1 MRDILHFFPLISLIL
16 ADYQEKDQ
24 IMNKLRFAVLG
35 CGFWSK
41 FQIGAWSELNGAE
54 LVAVYN
60 RTLSKAQNIAEY
72 FKVPRVY
79 ENAEELFT
87 KEKLDFVDI
96 ITDVDT
102 HARFVEMAVKHG
114 IRNVIC
120 QKPMAPDFET
130 AKKMVSLC
138 RDSGVKLYVHENYR
152 WQAPV
157 RRFKQ
162 IVDSG
167 IIGSPFKARV
177 TFLSGYPVFDNQP
190 FLRDLDHFIL
200 TDMGSHVLD
209 VIRFLFGECDSL
221 WCQTRAVN
229 PGIKGEDLAVM
240 LMEMT
245 NGMPVYTEMSYASI
259 VENDTFS
266 TMNILVEGEKG
277 SVFLGPKFEI
287 RTTTHEGTISEFVN
301 FPSYSWADP
310 DYIVNH
316 ESGIHVNRNILEDIQ
331 GRGKAENTG
340 EDNLETVRL
349 IWAGYKSASTGEKIR
364 IKDFF

>member
-1 MRDILHFFPLISLIL
+1 MD
-16 ADYQEKDQ
+16 
-24 IMNKLRFAVLG
+24 KLKFAVLG

-41 FQIGAWSELNGAE
+41 FQIGAWSELDGAE

-60 RTLSKAQNIAEY
+60 RTASKAQKIADY

-79 ENAEELFT
+79 DDPEKLFSN
-87 KEKLDFVDI
+87 EKLDFVDI

-102 HARFVEMAVKHG
+102 HSYFVEMAVKHE
-114 IRNVIC
+114 IKHVIC
-120 QKPMAPDFET
+120 QKPMAPDLKT
-130 AKKMVSLC
+130 ARSMVKLC
-138 RDSGVKLYVHENYR
+138 SDSGTKLYIHENYR

-167 IIGSPFKARV
+167 VIGKPFKARV
-177 TFLSGYPVFDNQP
+177 SFLSGYPVFDNQP
-190 FLRDLDHFIL
+190 FLKELDHFIL

-209 VIRFLFGECDSL
+209 VVRFLFGECDSL

-229 PGIKGEDLAVM
+229 HGIKGEDLAVI
-240 LMEMT
+240 LMEMS

-259 VENDTFS
+259 VEHDTFS
-266 TMNILVEGEKG
+266 TLNILVEGEKG
-277 SVFLGPKFEI
+277 SILLGPGFEL
-287 RTTTHEGTISEFVN
+287 RTTTRQGTKSEIVV
-301 FPSYSWADP
+301 FPSYPWADP

-316 ESGIHVNRNILEDIQ
+316 ESGIHVNLNILEAIQ
-331 GRGKAENTG
+331 GKTKAENSG

-349 IWAGYKSASTGEKIR
+349 IWASYESAEKGKKI
-364 IKDFF
+364 IMKDFI

>member
-1 MRDILHFFPLISLIL
+1 M
-16 ADYQEKDQ
+16 EKL
-24 IMNKLRFAVLG
+24 KFAVLG

-41 FQIGAWSELNGAE
+41 FQIGAWSEIDGIE

-60 RTLSKAQNIAEY
+60 RTISKAQNIADY
-72 FKVPRVY
+72 FDVPRVY
-79 ENAEELFT
+79 DNPEELF
-87 KEKLDFVDI
+87 ESEQLDFVDI

-102 HARFVEMAVKHG
+102 HSYFVEMAVSHG
-114 IRNVIC
+114 IKHIIC

-130 AKKMVSLC
+130 AKKMVRLC
-138 RDSGVKLYVHENYR
+138 KSSGARLYIHENYR

-167 IIGSPFKARV
+167 IIGKPFKARV
-177 TFLSGYPVFDNQP
+177 SFLSGFPVFDNQP
-190 FLRDLDHFIL
+190 FLMELDHFIL

-229 PGIKGEDLAVM
+229 PKIKGEDLAVI
-240 LMEMT
+240 LMEMS

-259 VENDTFS
+259 VEHDTFS
-266 TMNILVEGEKG
+266 TLNILVEGEKG

-287 RTTTHEGTISEFVN
+287 KTTTREGTKSEIVK

-316 ESGIHVNRNILEDIQ
+316 ESGIHVSRNILDDIQ
-331 GRGKAENTG
+331 KKGKAENSG
-340 EDNLETVRL
+340 DDNLETMRL
-349 IWAGYKSASTGEKIR
+349 IWASYESATSGEKIKV
-364 IKDFF
+364 KDFS

>member
-1 MRDILHFFPLISLIL
+1 M
-16 ADYQEKDQ
+16 EKL
-24 IMNKLRFAVLG
+24 KFAVLG

-41 FQIGAWSELNGAE
+41 FQIGAWSEIDGAE

-60 RTLSKAQNIAEY
+60 RTISKAQNIADY
-72 FKVPRVY
+72 FNVPGVY
-79 ENAEELFT
+79 DNPEELFE
-87 KEKLDFVDI
+87 KEQLDFVDI

-102 HARFVEMAVKHG
+102 HSYFVEMAVNRGIKH
-114 IRNVIC
+114 IIC

-138 RDSGVKLYVHENYR
+138 KSAGAGLYIHENYR

-167 IIGSPFKARV
+167 IIGKPFKARV
-177 TFLSGYPVFDNQP
+177 SFLSGFPVFDNQP
-190 FLRDLDHFIL
+190 FLMELDHFIL

-209 VIRFLFGECDSL
+209 VVRFLFGECDSL

-229 PGIKGEDLAVM
+229 KKIKGEDLAVI
-240 LMEMT
+240 LMEMS

-259 VENDTFS
+259 VEHDTFS
-266 TMNILVEGEKG
+266 TLNILVEGEKG
-277 SVFLGPKFEI
+277 SVFLGPEFEI
-287 RTTTHEGTISEFVN
+287 KTTTREGTKSEIVK

-316 ESGIHVNRNILEDIQ
+316 ESGIHVNKNILEAIQ
-331 GRGKAENTG
+331 KKGKAENSG
-340 EDNLETVRL
+340 DDNLETVRL
-349 IWAGYKSASTGEKIR
+349 IWAAYNSAATGEKIKV
-364 IKDFF
+364 KDFK